1 MPKSTGAAARGP
13 PDPPDPWTPRT
24 TGPPGPP
31 APRPPDPPT
40 RSDAWGGVSH
50 AGEPRPQPAMAAHR
64 TPRHPAASALL
75 LGLGLGLCLPPAAA
89 ASSSSS
95 SSSGEASGPRCLPCG
110 LGCRCSPGDG
120 PSCQANCSARG
131 LGGLRATAAA
141 AGEASGPARLAL
153 PAHVTH
159 LDLSDNQIRDLDP
172 GLFENLS
179 ALTSL
184 DLSNNAI
191 STLEEGI
198 FANLFN
204 LSEINLGR
212 NPLRCDC
219 ALSWLPGWVEEQGV
233 RLLLPGETLCA
244 QPPSLANL
252 PLLNFS
258 FSGST
263 CEEDFIA
270 CLPSNHSEQDT
281 PANVSVVAF
290 SAAHEGPLGREACA
304 AFCCSVGQDYG
315 ALAKDGRCLCGAGRA
330 PDASAG
336 CLPFCA
342 GAPGPPA
349 CGGPRLMAD
358 VFPARLEARLLGPR
372 GPQPTQ
378 RALAFNVSCPLPA
391 QSVRWDFGDG
401 SAPRVTPGPAAAHLY
416 ALPGRYNVTAA
427 ASVGVGAA
435 VAWLEVVLEA
445 PPQNLSLSC
454 PALVRTNESLDLT
467 LWNRGGTGLTATYT
481 ITAELEGRS
490 VAVHPLCPEDTE
502 IFAGNGHCYRLVV
515 DKASWPEADRHCR
528 LWGGGALA
536 SVGSPEV
543 QSFLVS
549 QVIRSLDVWIG
560 FKDVAAPGA
569 QPAGEGFDLQSCQNW
584 LPGEPHPAT
593 ADHCVRMGPTGQCN
607 TDLCMAAHSYVCEFR
622 PQVSVL
628 DAPSFLVGDPSWD
641 LPAAADPLVQREA
654 LSPPARGT
662 VEVMFFPELQ
672 VASRGFLSAVEL
684 GTQDLPYP
692 VQLWVQVFRPRSRA
706 GEMPTALA
714 EPAQGNASQPGDP
727 LLGNQTWAP
736 LECPAGWEWCQPRN
750 ACQPLGGPR
759 SPGLDA
765 NASSGPDVPPDLVL
779 WKGARFSVPAGPS
792 SRRTVTFWDSPS
804 VNPGD
809 LLGLQHDAAPGSFL
823 LCPAPGAPVAAPA
836 PDWLAGLPL
845 GPPPGRPT
853 PAPAACAVRALIATE
868 RPTALLGP
876 NPGLPRP
883 GSYTVTAAVAGGLGR
898 RDLACGFRVAA
909 PVSGLRILHPAP
921 QQGRFYVPADRP
933 SLLLGLDSG
942 DDATARRPGANGT
955 EPFRASC
962 PPAWAASAPVECGR
976 EAAGGR
982 FAVLPLTGLDEAGG
996 AVDVVAENAVSR
1008 ENVTVWV
1015 KAEEPV
1021 RGLRATP
1028 DPQSRVLQGILVRYS
1043 PVLEAGSDVTFKWT
1057 IDDKQSLT
1065 FYNVVFNVI
1074 YQSAAVFKLSLTASN
1089 HVSDVTVN
1097 YNVTVE
1103 KMNRMKDLSL
1113 SDPPPAVPLNA
1124 TLDLSAS
1131 VWVDSAVDA
1140 TFLWTFGDGRRES
1153 RRFRPPYNETFPEPD
1168 PAVHRV
1174 LLEHNVTHA
1183 YRSPGD
1189 YNVTVFISNAFENLT
1204 RRAALSVR
1212 APLTHVVLEPAGEAL
1227 VAGRP
1232 VAFAARPLPSSAGA
1246 LYTWDFG
1253 DGSPPLTGDGP
1264 TAEHTFARKGPY
1276 HVTVRVANGVSDGEA
1291 AGLYRAFEE
1300 IRGLRVSAP
1309 AAAEQGTLVAVN
1321 ASLDSGSDEDVTWT
1335 FDLGDGTVQTGPEP
1349 RARHVYAQEANL
1361 TVTVTAANPAG
1372 SASRDLALR
1381 VFVLEVLRIEPAA
1394 CVPRR
1399 PDVRLLARVTGDP
1412 AGYVFD
1418 WTVGDG
1424 SPNVTVRGSPE
1435 LRRNFSRAGVF
1446 PLALVLSSRVNR
1458 AHYFTSVC
1466 VEPELANVSLRA
1478 ERRVLRPGEEG
1489 RFRAGAAPPYPY
1501 RYAWDFGEAGAARP
1515 GGAEAGHAFRAPGV
1529 YSVTVTVSNNVSSAN
1544 DTTFVEVQEPVELAR
1559 VETNGSRALEL
1570 GRAYAFWAV
1579 GNGSQASYL
1588 WDLGDGERREGR
1600 AVVHAYNR
1608 TGRFGVSVLGWN
1620 EVSRGRAGLNVTVQG
1635 PVRGLALNASR
1646 TVVPLN
1652 GSVGFGAALRAGS
1665 AVRYSWVLCDRCTAI
1680 PGAATISYTFRSV
1693 GTFNVTVT
1701 AENEVSG
1708 LQDSILVHVLEQIE
1722 GLRILGAGGGEEAG
1736 GPACFPTNRTLQLQ
1750 AAVREGT
1757 NVTYGWTVLRG
1768 AAPVQAGPGRAF
1780 PLTVTEAGTYRVRLR
1795 ASNLLGAAEAEA
1807 ALDFVEGVRGPRLS
1821 ARPNPAAVD
1830 ATVNVSAAAEAG
1842 SGLTYTW
1849 HLGGGRT
1856 LTTREPWVACSF
1868 ATPGLHRVAVSAG
1881 NRLGAAN
1888 ATVAVSVQEPVR
1900 GLRVEG
1906 PGGDGYV
1913 ASGAAARL
1921 EGRLERGTDVAWR
1934 WELPGGGAAAGRT
1947 VTAVFPA
1954 AGPAA
1959 VRLNASNAVSWAVR
1973 DCLLTVQDAVRGLE
1987 LEAERTLAEPGEAVR
2002 FRVRLAAG
2010 SAVDLRLRVDE
2021 GPAAPLAGPDFSW
2034 TAGGVGEHRLA
2045 VEAENRVSR
2054 ARAQVS
2060 VSVLEPVGGLEILDC
2075 CEAAVA
2081 TGSERNYSA
2090 RVRAGTRPSFAW
2102 DFSLQKVQGDALV
2115 ILTGQNISYTPVAA
2129 GTLTIHLRA
2138 FNELGGANL
2147 TRRLLVQDRLE
2158 GLGLRAE
2165 PAFARRAAAFE
2176 AAPRPSA
2183 RQVTFAWDFGDGSP
2197 AWLGPGPHASHAY
2210 AAPGDFLVAVNA
2222 SNLVSFVVAQLAVT
2236 VRALECEEPQVEVAL
2251 PRHVA
2256 LRRAQRN
2263 YLEAQVDLR
2272 GCVRYRTEYR
2282 WQVFRAPSCPRRGAA
2297 PPVPLPGVDV
2307 RRPRLVLPRLALAV
2321 GDYCFVLA
2329 VSFGDTPLSRTTRAN
2344 VTVLPGRLVP
2354 LVDGGSY
2361 RVWSSARDLVL
2372 DGGRSYDPDLEDG
2385 DQTPLTFEWS
2395 CVASSKGRTGGCSL
2409 NTPLPQK
2416 STVTVPA
2423 RVLDA
2428 GEEYTFALT
2437 IHKPG
2442 RNPERTNQTV
2452 LIRRGP
2458 VPILSLQ
2465 CVSCKAQSVY
2475 EVSKSSYVYLEG
2487 TCLNCP
2493 PGTVRGSWSAQT
2505 FSNRS
2510 LVLDESTTT
2519 TGSAG
2524 TRLVLRQGVLRDG
2537 EGYTFT
2543 LRLLGPSGQVEGL
2556 ASIDLFPNRPPFG
2569 GSCRLSPLGPV
2580 TALTTRVHFECT
2592 GWRDLEDEEA
2602 PLVYSLLLRRC
2613 KPSSCEEFCAY
2624 KGSLSEYGA
2633 LLPPGFKDDF
2643 TVHLSVVVQDQ
2654 LGASVVALTRSL
2666 QISLPAPPAG
2676 FRRLSHWL
2684 HNLTETVLP
2693 GLVQQADPQHVI
2705 EYSLA
2710 LVTVLNEYEQMPPPE
2725 REEEEEEPG
2734 ETAEEAGLERR
2745 LRAQTRRMVTDTLVS
2760 LNVNTVDDI
2769 QQIAAALAQCTVAS
2783 KEFVCRLCLKKTL
2796 QKLESM
2802 MAILQDVTTQGTVT
2816 PTTIADNI
2824 LNITGD
2830 LIHLVNSPAAQELA
2844 PPEGWPQSRLPL
2856 VASEAYGLSSE
2867 LMRIVMRSR
2876 VLNEE
2881 PLTLASEE
2889 IVARGKRADPSD
2901 PSSLLCYED
2910 AADCQFSIPPAF
2922 DGTLAD
2928 VADVVQV
2935 VFLVDS
2941 NPFPFGFIH
2950 NFTVSTRVAS
2960 MRFQRPDGTRIPVR
2974 ALGAERAITVK
2985 VANHT
2990 GAGARDISAGSAVV
3004 EARTSVSA
3012 VIATANRNREAALH
3026 FQLTYTVLDERYLAA
3041 EPEPFISVYLH
3052 SAPRPNEHNC
3062 SASKRIGLGAL
3073 AGSDHKPYTFF
3084 VSPLTEDTTGSFHFN
3099 ITSHFRWTA
3108 VEVTVGLHSS
3118 LCQYFSEQEMRWK
3131 TEGIVPLEDTTP
3143 TQAVC
3148 LTQHLTA
3155 FGASLFVPPSSVRF
3169 IFPEPA
3175 PGLNYVVL
3183 LTCAVCLAAS
3193 AVAAGI
3199 VRRLDLL
3206 DISRVGVTPFCG
3218 RGGPH
3223 KYEIWVKT
3231 GWGRGSGTT
3240 AHVGITLYGVDG
3252 KSGHRHLDGEGA
3264 FRRNSLDVFQIATDR
3279 SLGGLWKIR
3288 VWHDNKGLSPAW
3300 FLQHVIVK
3308 DLQSGRCHFFLV
3320 NDWLS
3325 VEGEDGGGL
3334 VEKEVLAASEAALRR
3349 FPRLLVAELQRGFF
3363 EKHIWLSLWDRP
3375 PRSRFTRVQRATCC
3389 ALLLT
3394 LFLCANAVWYGVVG
3408 DAAHGDV
3415 AVASLLPVSADTMAV
3430 GLVSSVVVYPLY
3442 LIVLFLFRMA
3452 RSKVSVNLTSG
3463 PPDPQSP
3470 EPDNSLDS
3478 SVLESS
3484 FLTFSGLQPEAFSE
3498 QTKTDLFPPD
3508 DSRSLIRWQQSGREG
3523 VLSWPDLL
3531 SDPSIVGSTVQR
3543 LKRGRSGRPPGVE
3556 SSGSPADDNLSLAAF
3571 HHAQTKYFSAS
3582 DEDLVRRILAEGAG
3596 RTVHPQDGGQRAR
3609 PETNPVTGL
3618 PCAPGDRTD
3627 ALALQKVSEKGQPL
3641 SSLAAEDTGAEAGRT
3656 VPAEAPSPHLLPPWC
3671 AALALGLSLLL
3682 LAAAVGVSVWIGA
3695 GFSSSV
3701 GVMWLISDVFS
3712 FLASFLLWEPI
3723 KALLE
3728 ALYLALVARRL
3739 HPEEGDTLVER
3750 PVVRPVSERIP
3761 KVRPPQG
3768 FALFQAREEARKV
3781 KQLHELLKNW
3791 LLYALLLLIILL
3803 ANYGDAGRH
3812 GRAYLL
3818 QRSIKQELGSA
3829 GFLGIRRSDE
3839 FWAWMSRVLL
3849 PYVHGNPSTRELGAL
3864 RLRQVRLRAAHCP
3877 DVARPGSFNTADYG
3891 VGWEPAAWN
3900 GTAPWGYS
3908 APELA
3913 GVWYWGSVS
3922 VYDSGG
3928 YVQELGL
3935 GLERSRARLRFLQR
3949 HNWIDNMSRAVFVEL
3964 TRYSPGVDLH
3974 AAVTLRL
3981 EFPVAGG
3988 AVAAVSVLPFP
3999 LEQLGGGVTLQLL
4012 TMMFLMLFV
4021 IYLAGA
4027 EALAVR
4033 QAGRAYFRRAGAWG
4047 RWLLIMLATAA
4058 ALVHL
4063 SQVTLAER
4071 QWARFLRRRR
4081 RFTSFYQVAW
4091 LSSISGSLAAC
4102 LLFLL
4107 TLQAAQ
4113 QLRFVRQWA
4122 VFGKTVGRSLRELL
4136 AAGAALGVLA
4146 GAYAQLGFLLFSSCS
4161 EALRSLTSGLPAA
4174 WADPQGGGGPLPPLL
4189 ATSLPALGL
4198 LRRLVGAALL
4208 HSYRQLRGEL
4218 FRPAFEPQDHELV
4231 DLLLRRLRLWMGF
4244 SKVKE
4249 FRHKVRF
4256 EGMEPPPSRSS
4267 SQSKSSQGPPPSA
4280 GSDASR
4286 PSTASSQLEPGPPR
4300 DPPEPDPPRL
4310 LAVSEALLAQF
4321 DRVIWA
4327 TEDVYRLE
4335 SRLEGLR
4342 GRLRAGR
4349 PGPPAPPASAAT
4361 LPGRIARARRAA
4373 ASAGALLAA
4382 PKAYTPANPPRKKGA
4397 RVLLQGRNR
4406 VHPSAHPRRVLLLPP
4421 SRERYNQ
4428 QPALPL
4434 WLRPPLPGPGGAAAS
4449 AFSVTPTRLRP
4460 HATVG
4465 DRDKANKP
4473 LDGY

>member
-1 MPKSTGAAARGP
+1 MS
-13 PDPPDPWTPRT
+13 PRS
-24 TGPPGPP
+24 PGPP
-31 APRPPDPPT
+31 A
-40 RSDAWGGVSH
+40 G
-50 AGEPRPQPAMAAHR
+50 
-64 TPRHPAASALL
+64 PAAPAPRARRLALC
-75 LGLGLGLCLPPAAA
+75 LGLCLGLAAA
-89 ASSSSS
+89 AAAS
-95 SSSGEASGPRCLPCG
+95 SSSGEASGPRPASRCLPCG
-110 LGCRCSPGDG
+110 LGCRCSPGAG
-120 PSCQANCSARG
+120 ASCRVNCSGRG
-131 LGGLRATAAA
+131 LRGLRGPRGSGEGTAAA
-141 AGEASGPARLAL
+141 AAAATTPSALPAL
-153 PAHVTH
+153 PAHVTD
-159 LDLSDNQIRDLDP
+159 LDLSDNQIRVLDP
-172 GLFENLS
+172 GIFENLS
-179 ALTSL
+179 SLTFL

-233 RLLLPGETLCA
+233 QTAERGHLSSRLLVSSHLF
-244 QPPSLANL
+244 SL
-252 PLLNFS
+252 S
-258 FSGST
+258 RST
-263 CEEDFIA
+263 AAEEDFIA
-270 CLPSNHSEQDT
+270 CLPSNQSEQDT
-281 PANVSVVAF
+281 AANVSVVAF
-290 SAAHEGPLGREACA
+290 SAAHEGPLAREACA
-304 AFCCSVGQDYG
+304 TFCCSVGQDYG
-315 ALAKDGRCLCGAGRA
+315 ALAKDGRCLCGARRPPG
-330 PDASAG
+330 ASAG

-342 GAPGPPA
+342 RAPGPPA

-372 GPQPTQ
+372 GPQPTR
-378 RALAFNVSCPLPA
+378 RALAFNVSCPFPA

-401 SAPRVTPGPAAAHLY
+401 SAPRVASGPAASHRY

-435 VAWLEVVLEA
+435 VVWLEVVLEA

-454 PALVRTNESLDLT
+454 PARVRTNESLDLT
-467 LWNRGGTGLTATYT
+467 VWNLGGTGLTATYNIVT
-481 ITAELEGRS
+481 ELEGRS
-490 VAVHPLCPEDTE
+490 VVILPLLRDTE

-528 LWGGGALA
+528 RWGGGALA

-560 FKDVAAPGA
+560 FKDVAEPGA

-622 PQVSVL
+622 PQGEGRPP
-628 DAPSFLVGDPSWD
+628 APSSPVSSSATVPP
-641 LPAAADPLVQREA
+641 LP
-654 LSPPARGT
+654 SPPLGVRG
-662 VEVMFFPELQ
+662 L
-672 VASRGFLSAVEL
+672 L
-684 GTQDLPYP
+684 GNT
-692 VQLWVQVFRPRSRA
+692 
-706 GEMPTALA
+706 
-714 EPAQGNASQPGDP
+714 SQPGDP

-736 LECPAGWEWCQPRN
+736 LECLAGWEWCQPKN
-750 ACQPLGGPR
+750 ACQPLGSPC
-759 SPGLDA
+759 SPGLEA
-765 NASSGPDVPPDLVL
+765 NASSDPEVPPGLVL

-792 SRRTVTFWDSPS
+792 VTFWDSPS

-809 LLGLQHDAAPGSFL
+809 LLGLQHDAGPGSFL
-823 LCPAPGAPVAAPA
+823 LCPPPGVPVTAHA
-836 PDWLAGLPL
+836 PDWLPGPPPDLPL
-845 GPPPGRPT
+845 GPPPT
-853 PAPAACAVRALIATE
+853 PAACAIRALIATE

-883 GSYTVTAAVAGGLGR
+883 GSYAVTAAVAGGVGR
-898 RDLACGFRVAA
+898 RDLACSFRVVA
-909 PVSGLRILHPAP
+909 PVSGLRVLHPAP
-921 QQGRFYVPADRP
+921 QQGWFYVPADRP

-942 DDATARRPGANGT
+942 DDATAHQPGTNGT

-962 PPAWAASAPVECGR
+962 PPAGAALAPVECGR
-976 EAAGGR
+976 EAAEGR

-996 AVDVVAENAVSR
+996 AVDIVAENAVSR

-1089 HVSDVTVN
+1089 HVSNVTVN

-1113 SDPPPAVPLNA
+1113 SDPPPAVPQNA

-1131 VWVDSAVDA
+1131 VRVDSAVEA
-1140 TFLWTFGDGRRES
+1140 AFLWTFGDGDEES
-1153 RRFRPPYNETFPEPD
+1153 RQFRPPYDESFPEPD
-1168 PAVHRV
+1168 PSVRQV
-1174 LLEHNVTHA
+1174 VIEHNVTHT
-1183 YRSPGD
+1183 YRTPGE
-1189 YNVTVFISNAFENLT
+1189 YNVTVFVSNPFENLT
-1204 RRAALSVR
+1204 RQATVSVR

-1227 VAGRP
+1227 VAGRR
-1232 VAFAARPLPSSAGA
+1232 VTFAARPLPSPVGA
-1246 LYTWDFG
+1246 LYSWDFG
-1253 DGSPPLTGDGP
+1253 DGSPPLTGDSP
-1264 TAEHTFARKGPY
+1264 TADHTFARKGPY
-1276 HVTVRVANGVSDGEA
+1276 RVTVRVDNGVSDGEA

-1309 AAAEQGTLVAVN
+1309 AAVEQGTPVTVN
-1321 ASLDSGSDEDVTWT
+1321 ASLDSGGDEDVTWT
-1335 FDLGDGTVQTGPEP
+1335 FDLGDGTVRTGPEP
-1349 RARHVYAQEANL
+1349 WARHVYAQEANC
-1361 TVTVTAANPAG
+1361 TVVVTAANPAG
-1372 SASRDLALR
+1372 SASRTLALR
-1381 VFVLEVLRIEPAA
+1381 IFVLEVLRIEPAA
-1394 CVPRR
+1394 CVPQR

-1435 LRRNFSRAGVF
+1435 LVRNFSRAGVF
-1446 PLALVLSSRVNR
+1446 PLVLVLSSHVNK

-1466 VEPELANVSLRA
+1466 VEPELANVTLRP
-1478 ERRVLRPGEEG
+1478 ERQVLRLGEEG
-1489 RFRAGAAPPYPY
+1489 RFRVSAVPPYPY
-1501 RYAWDFGEAGAARP
+1501 RYIWDFGEAEAARP
-1515 GGAEAGHAFRAPGV
+1515 GGTEAGHAYRAPGV
-1529 YSVTVTVSNNVSSAN
+1529 YPVTVTVSNNVSSDN
-1544 DTTFVEVQEPVELAR
+1544 DTAFVEVQEPVELAR

-1570 GRAYAFWAV
+1570 ARAYAFWAV
-1579 GNGSQASYL
+1579 GNGSRASYL
-1588 WDLGDGERREGR
+1588 WDLGDGQQGEGR

-1620 EVSRGRAGLNVTVQG
+1620 EVSRSRAGLNVTVQA

-1665 AVRYSWVLCDRCTAI
+1665 DVRYSWVLCDRCTAI

-1722 GLRILGAGGGEEAG
+1722 GLRILGAGGGGEEAG

-1757 NVTYGWTVLRG
+1757 NVSYGWTVLRG
-1768 AAPVQAGPGRAF
+1768 DVPVQAGPGRVF
-1780 PLTVTEAGTYRVRLR
+1780 PLAVSEAGTYRVRLR

-1821 ARPNPAAVD
+1821 ARPNPAAVN
-1830 ATVNVSAAAEAG
+1830 ATVNVSVAAEAG

-1856 LTTREPWVACSF
+1856 LTTREPSVACSF
-1868 ATPGLHRVAVSAG
+1868 ASPGLHRVAVSAG

-1900 GLRVEG
+1900 GLRIEG

-1921 EGRLERGTDVAWR
+1921 EGRLEQGTDVAWR
-1934 WELPGGGAAAGRT
+1934 WELPGGGAAAGRS

-1959 VRLNASNAVSWAVR
+1959 VRLNASNAVSWATRERV
-1973 DCLLTVQDAVRGLE
+1973 LTVQDAVRGLE

-2002 FRVRLAAG
+2002 FHVRLAAG

-2021 GPAAPLAGPDFSW
+2021 GPASPLAGPDFSW
-2034 TAGGVGEHRLA
+2034 TAPGVGEHRVA

-2060 VSVLEPVGGLEILDC
+2060 VSVLEAVGGLEILDC

-2090 RVRAGTRPSFAW
+2090 RVRAGSRPSFAW

-2158 GLGLRAE
+2158 GLGLQAE
-2165 PAFARRAAAFE
+2165 PAFARRAALFE

-2197 AWLGPGPHASHAY
+2197 ARLGPGPHASHAY
-2210 AAPGDFLVAVNA
+2210 PAPGDFLVAVNA
-2222 SNLVSFVVAQLAVT
+2222 SNLVSFVVAQLTVT

-2251 PRHVA
+2251 PQHVA

-2282 WQVFRAPSCPRRGAA
+2282 WQVFRAASCPRRGAD

-2307 RRPRLVLPRLALAV
+2307 RRPQLVLPRLALAV

-2395 CVASSKGRTGGCSL
+2395 CVASSKSRTGGCSL

-2416 STVTVPA
+2416 SVVTVPA

-2428 GEEYTFALT
+2428 GEKYTFALT

-2505 FSNRS
+2505 FGNRS

-2524 TRLVLRQGVLRDG
+2524 MRLVLRQGVLRDG

-2569 GSCRLSPLGPV
+2569 GSCRLSPQGPV

-2643 TVHLSVVVQDQ
+2643 AVHLSVVVQDQ

-2666 QISLPAPPAG
+2666 KICLPDPPAG

-2710 LVTVLNEYEQMPPPE
+2710 LVTVLNEQ
-2725 REEEEEEPG
+2725 EEEEEE
-2734 ETAEEAGLERR
+2734 EEEAGRERQ

-2783 KEFVCRLCLKKTL
+2783 KEFVCRSCLKKTL

-2802 MAILQDVTTQGTVT
+2802 MDILQDVTTQGTVT

-2830 LIHLVNSPAAQELA
+2830 LIHLVNSPAAQDPAL
-2844 PPEGWPQSRLPL
+2844 PEAWPESRLPQ
-2856 VASEAYGLSSE
+2856 VASKAYGLSSE

-2922 DGTLAD
+2922 NGTLAD

-2960 MRFQRPDGTRIPVR
+2960 MRFQTLDGTRIPVR

-2985 VANHT
+2985 VDNHT
-2990 GAGARDISAGSAVV
+2990 GAGARDIAAGSAVV

-3026 FQLTYTVLDERYLAA
+3026 FQLTYTVLNERYLAA

-3084 VSPLTEDTTGSFHFN
+3084 ISPLTEDTTGSFHFN

-3169 IFPEPA
+3169 IFPDPA

-3199 VRRLDLL
+3199 VRKLDLL

-3218 RGGPH
+3218 RSGPH

-3389 ALLLT
+3389 TLLLT

-3408 DAAHGDV
+3408 DAAHG
-3415 AVASLLPVSADTMAV
+3415 LLPVSADTMAV

-3442 LIVLFLFRMA
+3442 LVVLFLFRMA
-3452 RSKVSVNLTSG
+3452 RSKVRRAR
-3463 PPDPQSP
+3463 DPRP
-3470 EPDNSLDS
+3470 AWPTHL
-3478 SVLESS
+3478 
-3484 FLTFSGLQPEAFSE
+3484 
-3498 QTKTDLFPPD
+3498 
-3508 DSRSLIRWQQSGREG
+3508 RSLIRWRQSSSEG

-3543 LKRGRSGRPPGVE
+3543 LKRGRSGRPLGVE
-3556 SSGSPADDNLSLAAF
+3556 SSGSPGDDSLSLAAF

-3582 DEDLVRRILAEGAG
+3582 DGKTGSGRQPPPSAGPALRR
-3596 RTVHPQDGGQRAR
+3596 PRA
-3609 PETNPVTGL
+3609 L
-3618 PCAPGDRTD
+3618 GDQTD
-3627 ALALQKVSEKGQPL
+3627 ALALQKVSDKGRPL
-3641 SSLAAEDTGAEAGRT
+3641 SALAAEGTGAEAGRT
-3656 VPAEAPSPHLLPPWC
+3656 GRSFLLPLPSSGAPTPAPRSLPPPPPVPAEAPSPRLLPPWC
-3671 AALALGLSLLL
+3671 SALALGLSLLL

-3739 HPEEGDTLVER
+3739 HPEEGDTLVEC

-3864 RLRQVRLRAAHCP
+3864 RLRQVRLRAAQCP
-3877 DVARPGSFNTADYG
+3877 DVAWRPVPASGGQCAVPSGSFNTADYG

-3900 GTAPWGYS
+3900 GTASWGYS

-3913 GVWYWGSVS
+3913 GVRYWGYVS
-3922 VYDSGG
+3922 IYDSGG

-3935 GLERSRARLRFLQR
+3935 GLEQSRAQLHFLQR

-3981 EFPVAGG
+3981 EFPVAGR

-3999 LEQLGGGVTLQLL
+3999 LQQLRGGVTLQLL

-4021 IYLAGA
+4021 VYLAGA

-4033 QAGRAYFRRAGAWG
+4033 QAGRAYLRRAGAWG
-4047 RWLLIMLATAA
+4047 RWLLIVLATAT

-4071 QWARFLRRRR
+4071 QWARFLQRRR

-4091 LSSISGSLAAC
+4091 LSSVSGSLAAC

-4107 TLQAAQ
+4107 TLQVGAAQ

-4122 VFGKTVGRSLRELL
+4122 VFGKALGRSLRELL

-4146 GAYAQLGFLLFSSCS
+4146 AAYAQLGFLLFSSCS
-4161 EALRSLTSGLPAA
+4161 EAFRRLTGGLPAP
-4174 WADPQGGGGPLPPLL
+4174 WPDTRGGDGPLPPLL
-4189 ATSLPALGL
+4189 AWGLLALGL
-4198 LRRLVGAALL
+4198 LRRLVAAVLL
-4208 HSYRQLRGEL
+4208 HGYRQLRGEL
-4218 FRPAFEPQDHELV
+4218 FRPAFEPQDYELV
-4231 DLLLRRLRLWMGF
+4231 ELLLRRLRLWMGF

-4267 SQSKSSQGPPPSA
+4267 SQSKSSQGPPPSV
-4280 GSDASR
+4280 GSDTSR
-4286 PSTASSQLEPGPPR
+4286 PSTASSQLDPGAPR

-4349 PGPPAPPASAAT
+4349 PDPPGPPTPPAAT

-4382 PKAYTPANPPRKKGA
+4382 PKAYTPADPPRKKGA
-4397 RVLLQGRNR
+4397 ARMLQARNR
-4406 VHPSAHPRRVLLLPP
+4406 VHPSA
-4421 SRERYNQ
+4421 Q
-4428 QPALPL
+4428 
-4434 WLRPPLPGPGGAAAS
+4434 
-4449 AFSVTPTRLRP
+4449 
-4460 HATVG
+4460 
-4465 DRDKANKP
+4465 
-4473 LDGY
+4473 